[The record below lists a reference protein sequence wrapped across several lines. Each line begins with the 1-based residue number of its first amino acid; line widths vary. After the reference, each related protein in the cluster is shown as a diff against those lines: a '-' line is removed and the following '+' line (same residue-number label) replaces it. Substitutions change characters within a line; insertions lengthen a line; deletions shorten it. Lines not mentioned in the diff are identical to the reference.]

1 MVDEPIN
8 YQPFVRMVQLT
19 LNAHGDIPEETATEV
34 LGAVEATIKCDS
46 DLMLRSD
53 YDKFMATLDG
63 VLDSIDGNGYGEQVT
78 ELDEIREDLES
89 DHDFYSTAK
98 ALTEALAAQKGD

>member
-8 YQPFVRMVQLT
+8 YQPFVRMVQLA
-19 LNAHGDIPEETATEV
+19 LNTHDEIPEEAADEV
-34 LGAVEATIKCDS
+34 LGAVQTAIKCDN
-46 DLMLRSD
+46 DLMLRGD
-53 YDKFMATLDG
+53 YDEFMATLDG

-78 ELDEIREDLES
+78 ALDEIRKDLES
-89 DHDFYSTAK
+89 EHDFYSTAK